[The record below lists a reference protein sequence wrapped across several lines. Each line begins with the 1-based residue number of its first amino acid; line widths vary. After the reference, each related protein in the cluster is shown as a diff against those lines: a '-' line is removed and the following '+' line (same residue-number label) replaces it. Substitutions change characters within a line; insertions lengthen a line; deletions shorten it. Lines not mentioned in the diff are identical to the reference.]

1 LSDPL
6 VLARAIHF
14 AATLLAA
21 GTVIFAAMTA
31 PVLPADAAAATF
43 SRRCRRLI
51 GWALGIA
58 VISGIGWFALVSA
71 GILGKP
77 VSDMTL
83 HGAAAVAS
91 GTHFGLVCIA
101 RLALAL
107 LIALLLMLHAA
118 RRWQVGA
125 ACLFV
130 ALLAF
135 CGHAGAQPGV
145 AGDIHLVADI
155 GHLIAASAWLG
166 ALPAL
171 ALLLATARR
180 RDDTAWRAAAVQTT
194 ARFSRLGAACVAIL
208 LTSGIIASA
217 NLLGGPRDLIDS
229 DYGRLLSLKI
239 VLFLAMVAV
248 AAANRFRLTPR
259 LPRADAIAA
268 LVRNS
273 LAETVLGLGVI
284 AAVAALGTMVPGGHA
299 AHHAASTI
307 PDSAAFVHLHM
318 PEVMAD
324 VTVDP
329 GRTGR
334 ARATIRVMRED
345 ASLYPTDSVKFALDP
360 PGAPANSAPHMAKRG
375 ADGTWTVD
383 NLALSRAGVWT
394 VRVIVGTDVATPA
407 VLDGPIVIAR

>member
-31 PVLPADAAAATF
+31 PVLPADAEAAAF
-43 SRRCRRLI
+43 RRRCRRLI

-58 VISGIGWFALVSA
+58 VISGAGWFALVAA

-77 VSDMTL
+77 ILDVTL

-91 GTHFGLVCIA
+91 GTRFGLVCIA

-107 LIALLLMLHAA
+107 LIALLLMRHGA
-118 RRWQVGA
+118 RGWQVGA
-125 ACLFV
+125 ACVFA

-135 CGHAGAQPGV
+135 CGHAGAKPGL
-145 AGDIHLVADI
+145 AGNIHLIADI

-180 RDDTAWRAAAVQTT
+180 RDDAMWRAAAVLTT
-194 ARFSRLGAACVAIL
+194 ARFSRLGAACVVVL
-208 LTSGIIASA
+208 LASGIVASV

-239 VLFLAMVAV
+239 ALFLAMVAV
-248 AAANRFRLTPR
+248 AAVNRFRLTPR
-259 LPRADAIAA
+259 LPRADAVAA
-268 LVRNS
+268 LIRNS

-299 AHHAASTI
+299 AHHATSTI

-318 PEVMAD
+318 PNMMAD

-329 GRTGR
+329 GHAGRTH
-334 ARATIRVMRED
+334 AIIRVMRED
-345 ASLYPTDSVKFALDP
+345 ASLYPTDSVKFSLDP
-360 PGAPANSAPHMAKRG
+360 PGATTNSAPYVAKRA

-383 NLALSRAGVWT
+383 NLALSRSGVWT
-394 VRVIVGTDVATPA
+394 VQVIVGTDTA
-407 VLDGPIVIAR
+407 VLDGPIVIER